1 MRSLL
6 LLISILVTGC
16 SQSNLSV
23 WIAVGEDYQ
32 SVRAKL
38 VSEQAESLQGR
49 VGILSPSGRMV
60 FYELRDGACL
70 ELTLHTPEDGT
81 ESIAGMTLGEAG
93 LGYGDKSAWMQQQK
107 TTFDCYDL
115 ARSLRG
121 SVMRAAID

>member
-16 SQSNLSV
+16 SHSNLSV

-32 SVRAKL
+32 SVSAKL
-38 VSEQAESLQGR
+38 ASEQAESLQGR
-49 VGILSPSGRMV
+49 VGILSSSGRMV
-60 FYELRDGACL
+60 FYELRDGTCL
-70 ELTLHTPEDGT
+70 ELTIHTAKDGT

-107 TTFDCYDL
+107 TTFERYDL
-115 ARSLRG
+115 ARNLKG
-121 SVMRAAID
+121 NVMRAAID